1 MTEAQAVRV
10 ALVGCGLIGSIWDE
24 QLPLFPGDDRPSRT
38 HGRAFSRLPGSRIVA
53 CCDSDLK
60 RAQAAAAR
68 WGMNGASACSDPQA
82 LFAHQAIDLVV
93 VASASS
99 ARSAVIAPALAA
111 GVKTLVIEKPLA
123 TTLAEAGRLV
133 DVLQAAGA
141 RALVNYSRHWDP
153 SLQTLA
159 RQLQAGEFGP
169 LQRLV
174 GTYGKGL
181 ANNGS
186 HLIDLAAQLA
196 DAVPVRAR
204 ALGSPLPASEADWSQ
219 GQDPAHDAQVE
230 LLTGAG
236 GTVRLDMLGT
246 DRNAY
251 TCFELR
257 IVASKALIEI
267 TDGGRRIE
275 LRHIVDDPDY
285 PGYRIPGPRLSQP
298 ALSLQAMDRM
308 AAEALALARGEQT
321 SPRCDA
327 RHAWR
332 TAMTVAAVQRSA
344 AEGGDWVA
352 IETLN

>member
-1 MTEAQAVRV
+1 MNEPRAVRV

-24 QLPLFPGDDRPSRT
+24 QLPLLPGDERPSRT

-53 CCDSDLK
+53 CCDTDLA
-60 RAQAAAAR
+60 RAQAAAAH
-68 WGMNGASACSDPQA
+68 WGVVGARACSDPQA
-82 LFAHQAIDLVV
+82 LFAEQAIDLLI
-93 VASASS
+93 VASASN

-111 GVKTLVIEKPLA
+111 GVQTLVIEKPLA
-123 TTLAEAGRLV
+123 TTLAEGRRLV
-133 DVLQAAGA
+133 DALQAAGA

-204 ALGSPLPASEADWSQ
+204 AMGSPLPASEADWSQ
-219 GQDPAHDAQVE
+219 GQDPAQDAQVD
-230 LLTGAG
+230 LRTGSG

-257 IVASKALIEI
+257 IIASTALIEI

-275 LRHIVDDPDY
+275 VRAVVDDPDY

-308 AAEALALARGEQT
+308 AAEALALVRGERA

-327 RHAWR
+327 RHALR